1 MSSDDLFFIRSSSLM
16 ALGTIFS
23 RITGL
28 IRNLLIVAVLGT
40 AILGDTFSVANTMP
54 NILYNLLVG
63 GALTAIFI
71 PQIIRASRGEDG
83 GSLFISRLFTATS
96 SVLLLIVIAALL
108 ASPLLVK
115 IYAPTF
121 TGREY
126 EITLTFMRYCIPQ
139 IFFLGLFS
147 ILGQIANAKGK
158 FGPMM
163 WAPILNNLVV
173 IFIFSSFLL
182 TQSNITVANI
192 SDRQIQLLGMG
203 TTLGII
209 LQSLVLIPVLKAAK
223 VSLSLRFDW
232 RGAGLGHSLKLA
244 SWTFLFVLISQVGF
258 LFTVTLATRT
268 ASKGLLENIGYGL
281 GYTPYANAYLIFLLP
296 HSIITISVVT
306 ALLPKLS
313 AFVLDNKYSE
323 MKTGIVKAIKL
334 VGIATVPSAIFFLL
348 FGEEIS
354 RVLFFGIPTVDAE
367 FIGKV
372 LVAFSLAVIPLSLNL
387 IAVRGLNAFENAR
400 SQVLSNLV
408 INLVA
413 VVLSLL
419 SYLVLP
425 IEWITVGLAGSFS
438 LSYWIGT
445 SLTYRLLAKQLGS
458 ISISNYFGFY
468 IKLLLISLT
477 VCLPLKF
484 IASRLTVEKIPG
496 GNISLLLGVL
506 LLASAGYLFLARFF
520 KIDEIKELGQT
531 LKLLRRK

>member
-1 MSSDDLFFIRSSSLM
+1 MSSDDLIFVRSSSFM
-16 ALGTIFS
+16 ALGTILS

-40 AILGDTFSVANTMP
+40 AILGDTFNVANTMP

-63 GALTAIFI
+63 GALTAIFV
-71 PQIIRASRGEDG
+71 PQIIRTSRSEDS

-96 SVLLLIVIAALL
+96 TLLLLIVIAALL
-108 ASPLLVK
+108 AAPLLVK
-115 IYAPTF
+115 VYAPTF
-121 TGREY
+121 TGRDY
-126 EITLTFMRYCIPQ
+126 EITLTFMRYCLPQ

-147 ILGQIANAKGK
+147 ILGQILNAKGK

-173 IFIFSSFLL
+173 IFIFASFLL
-182 TQSNITVANI
+182 TQSDITVANI
-192 SDRQIQLLGMG
+192 SDQQIQLLGMG

-209 LQSLVLIPVLKAAK
+209 VQSLVLIPVLKAAK

-244 SWTFLFVLISQVGF
+244 SWTFLFVLISQIGF

-268 ASKGLLENIGYGL
+268 ASKGLLENIDYGI

-313 AFVLDNKYSE
+313 AFVLDKKYHE
-323 MKTGIVKAIKL
+323 MKISIVKAIKL
-334 VGIATVPSAIFFLL
+334 VGIATVPSAIFFLF
-348 FGEEIS
+348 FGSEIS
-354 RVLFFGIPTVDAE
+354 RVLFFGIPNVDAE

-372 LVAFSLAVIPLSLNL
+372 LAAFSIAVIPLSLNL
-387 IAVRGLNAFENAR
+387 IAIRGLNAFENTQA
-400 SQVLSNLV
+400 QVLSNLV

-425 IEWITVGLAGSFS
+425 SEWITVGLAGSFS

-445 SLTYRLLAKQLGS
+445 PLTYRLLAKKLGPLS
-458 ISISNYFGFY
+458 INTFFGFY
-468 IKLLLISLT
+468 LKLIFISLT

-484 IASRLTVEKIPG
+484 ISDRVGVEKIPG

-506 LLASAGYLFLARFF
+506 ALASTGYLLLSRLF
-520 KIDEIKELGQT
+520 KIDEIKELSQSV
-531 LKLLRRK
+531 KLLRKK